1 MKRTDVLII
10 FILITVLIILIA
22 FLFWQYK
29 DSFNLKRQLEEKN
42 TELEKAQVVS
52 RRVEEL
58 EKQNEELRQKEGIL
72 YSRVSID
79 EKQPFSLIR
88 KILSIGN
95 EIGLRGMS
103 FDIKEKSEK
112 EQKDSQGLIKGPPNK
127 ALAEEDMSGSGAMPH
142 RSLTEGEGALMPGA
156 RQAPQPVKSQEASK
170 AGPKPLYF
178 QMEFEGTFLQFLD
191 FLKRVSNLERVV
203 TIDTLEIKRSKELL
217 PYQKA
222 TLQLVTYTFSG
233 E

>member
-1 MKRTDVLII
+1 MKKTSVLIS

-42 TELEKAQVVS
+42 TELGKAQVVS
-52 RRVEEL
+52 RRLEEL

-72 YSRVSID
+72 YSRVSIG

-88 KILSIGN
+88 KILTIGN
-95 EIGLRGMS
+95 EIGLRQMS
-103 FDIKEKSEK
+103 FD
-112 EQKDSQGLIKGPPNK
+112 IKGPPNK
-127 ALAEEDMSGSGAMPH
+127 ALAEENMSASGAMPH
-142 RSLTEGEGALMPGA
+142 RSLTEGEGAPMPGA
-156 RQAPQPVKSQEASK
+156 RQASQPFKSQEASK
-170 AGPKPLYF
+170 AGPKALYF

-191 FLKRVSNLERVV
+191 FLKRLNNLERVV

-217 PYQKA
+217 PYQKVS
-222 TLQLVTYTFSG
+222 LQLVTYTFFG